1 MPHNI
6 CGLLPARLLL
16 FFRFDASPYLPRIP
30 GERGYCLL
38 FMGRRWRGCHNST
51 TPLRRKKLH
60 IACLRLLAKA
70 RSWCWSGLPWQ
81 ICDLPG
87 LPYAAGFRLKS
98 MDGREQVSLSP
109 MQVNASWLLNQFT
122 RTTLIAHTAC
132 PFGPPFT
139 SCRPGGA
146 SYSAAAWF
154 SYPQYRIF
162 SCRCTSEGYGK
173 MRPSPYAAETGF
185 W

>member
-1 MPHNI
+1 
-6 CGLLPARLLL
+6 
-16 FFRFDASPYLPRIP
+16 
-30 GERGYCLL
+30 
-38 FMGRRWRGCHNST
+38 MGRRWRGRHNST

-60 IACLRLLAKA
+60 TAYLCLLAKA
-70 RSWCWSGLPWQ
+70 RSWCRSGLPRQ
-81 ICDLPG
+81 ICDLLG
-87 LPYAAGFRLKS
+87 LPCAAGFRLKS
-98 MDGREQVSLSP
+98 MDGREQVSLFP
-109 MQVNASWLLNQFT
+109 MQVNASWLLIQFT

-146 SYSAAAWF
+146 SYPAAAWF

-173 MRPSPYAAETGF
+173 MRPSPIGPKMGF

>member
-6 CGLLPARLLL
+6 CGLFPTRLL

-51 TPLRRKKLH
+51 TSLRRKKLH

-70 RSWCWSGLPWQ
+70 RSWCWSGLPRQ
-81 ICDLPG
+81 ICDLLG
-87 LPYAAGFRLKS
+87 LPCAAGFRLKS
-98 MDGREQVSLSP
+98 MDGREQVSLFP

-122 RTTLIAHTAC
+122 RTTLIARTAC

-146 SYSAAAWF
+146 SYSAATWF
-154 SYPQYRIF
+154 SYPQYRVF
-162 SCRCTSEGYGK
+162 SCRCTSEG
-173 MRPSPYAAETGF
+173 
-185 W
+185 